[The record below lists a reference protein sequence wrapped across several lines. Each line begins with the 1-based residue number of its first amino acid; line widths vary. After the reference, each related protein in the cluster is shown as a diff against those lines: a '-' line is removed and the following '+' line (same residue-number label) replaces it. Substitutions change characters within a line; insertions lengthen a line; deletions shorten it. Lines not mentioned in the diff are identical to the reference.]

1 MFNSQ
6 YKDLVYVNNVMGG
19 VMFSLL
25 NWYAPNFF
33 TYLGGDNPDQMT
45 PRAAMVWLGQI
56 AMNSGW
62 PHKHLIKSFL

>member
-6 YKDLVYVNNVMGG
+6 YNDLVYVNNVMGG

-45 PRAAMVWLGQI
+45 P
-56 AMNSGW
+56 
-62 PHKHLIKSFL
+62 